1 MASRSD
7 ASSKADNA
15 SHVPT
20 TRMNAMRTFFPQ
32 KGASRFFTDH
42 VGGGRGWGW
51 GWWCAIGP
59 AQRLSRL
66 VGAWYA
72 VSRWAVKGGG
82 DDDCIGDAFANSL
95 AREPGCCE
103 AASAVTGRSVR
114 SLPNSSRAMSRRRAL
129 GVDSGA
135 AASERASR
143 SSAAQR
149 QLRRILL
156 PRASQPTSS
165 TSSTLC
171 CRYTPLT
178 TTAL

>member
-1 MASRSD
+1 
-7 ASSKADNA
+7 
-15 SHVPT
+15 
-20 TRMNAMRTFFPQ
+20 MRTFFPQ
-32 KGASRFFTDH
+32 KGASGFFTDH
-42 VGGGRGWGW
+42 VGGGR

-82 DDDCIGDAFANSL
+82 GDGESIGDAFANSL
-95 AREPGCCE
+95 AHEPGCCE
-103 AASAVTGRSVR
+103 AASAVTGWSVR

-135 AASERASR
+135 AASERVEAEQRSTASVNFGAFFCPAPA
-143 SSAAQR
+143 SP
-149 QLRRILL
+149 LRRH
-156 PRASQPTSS
+156 TH
-165 TSSTLC
+165 C
-171 CRYTPLT
+171 CHYTPLT